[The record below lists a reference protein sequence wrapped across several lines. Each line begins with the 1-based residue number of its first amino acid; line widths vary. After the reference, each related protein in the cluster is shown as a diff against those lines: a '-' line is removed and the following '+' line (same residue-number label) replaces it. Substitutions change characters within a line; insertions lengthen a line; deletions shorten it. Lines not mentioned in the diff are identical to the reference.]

1 VKKKII
7 VSVTTDLVTDQR
19 VHKVCTSLHNAGFD
33 ILVVGRELKNSLPLA
48 PRAYQ
53 TKRFK
58 LWFEKGALFYAA
70 YNTRLF
76 FFLLFVKADILLAND
91 LDTLLPNYLVSKLR
105 GIPMAYDN
113 HEYFTGMP
121 ELLKRPRVQKVW
133 KTIEKNI
140 FPKLKYIYTDNDAK
154 RKLFEDEYHVPVKVV
169 KNVPVYHPSGTLT
182 ENAFVYPKEKKI
194 LIYQGIGINIHR
206 GTEELTEAMQYLDDS
221 YRLYFVGSG
230 DVLDVLK
237 EKVKAL
243 KLEDKVIFTGKV
255 PFQELQAYTRGAH
268 LGFTLDK
275 PISDNYI
282 YSLPN
287 KLFDYVHA
295 GVPVIAARLQEV
307 EKMIAKY
314 NIGAFIESHDPQHI
328 AAAIRQA
335 FETPGRIEEWRSNL
349 SRASQEVNWQN
360 EEKVLLSIY
369 TDIYNEL
376 NGNR

>member
-1 VKKKII
+1 MKKKIV

-19 VHKVCTSLHNAGFD
+19 VHKVCTSLHEAGFEL
-33 ILVVGRELKNSLPLA
+33 LVVGRQMKSSLPLA
-48 PRAYQ
+48 QRAYA

-70 YNTRLF
+70 YNARLF
-76 FFLLFVKADILLAND
+76 FFLLFVKADILMSND

-113 HEYFTGMP
+113 HEYFTGTP
-121 ELLKRPRVQKVW
+121 ELLERPLVYKVW
-133 KTIEKNI
+133 KTIERNI

-154 RKLFEDEYHVPVKVV
+154 QKLFEDEYHVPVKVV
-169 KNVPVYHPSGTLT
+169 KNVPMYHPVIADQELT
-182 ENAFVYPKEKKI
+182 IQFPKDKKI
-194 LIYQGIGINIHR
+194 LIYQGTGINIHR

-221 YRLYFVGSG
+221 YVLYFIGSG
-230 DVLDVLK
+230 DVIDVLK
-237 EKVKAL
+237 EKVKTL
-243 KLEDKVIFTGKV
+243 QLDKKVIFTGKV
-255 PFQELQAYTRGAH
+255 PFQQLQQYTRHAH

-307 EKMIAKY
+307 EKMITKY
-314 NIGAFIESHDPQHI
+314 DIGTFVPSHDPRDI
-328 AAAIRQA
+328 AATIKEA
-335 FETPGRIEEWRSNL
+335 FETPGRIEEWKRNL
-349 SRASQEVNWQN
+349 TRASQEVNWQN
-360 EEKVLLSIY
+360 EEKVLVGIY
-369 TDIYNEL
+369 REIAISLQD
-376 NGNR
+376 